1 MHASA
6 RLLPC
11 SPLPSDSY
19 RGVCVNLELCRGR
32 SAEEEAPGEVSPA
45 SQAGFRGT
53 FVFLIG
59 DTFAQSSICVEATV
73 DSSGQRWRTAL
84 GFVLA
89 RPPPCCPGSAVA
101 APTATGAPCAHGAR
115 WEAGVWA
122 SGCLHSPALGA
133 AGAGPMVA
141 TSFLFLPKILKT
153 RFPTPA
159 ARCRAAQSQCGAQG
173 ASQRHKR
180 HGWGAS
186 GGVALAGPD
195 PQLAQRTRARLCE
208 APALMNVSRC
218 KPCPSRTRRSVSSNI
233 RPQSCRV
240 LAGRLCLAHAAQ
252 HASGRP
258 ARRTPS
264 AGGWA
269 ARPPRCSACCSVS
282 AAPWA
287 GAGDHVARSPR
298 RCRDLPSLSVSLPL
312 QVNCQT

>member
-1 MHASA
+1 M
-6 RLLPC
+6 
-11 SPLPSDSY
+11 
-19 RGVCVNLELCRGR
+19 
-32 SAEEEAPGEVSPA
+32 
-45 SQAGFRGT
+45 
-53 FVFLIG
+53 
-59 DTFAQSSICVEATV
+59 
-73 DSSGQRWRTAL
+73 
-84 GFVLA
+84 LA

-101 APTATGAPCAHGAR
+101 FPHGHRGALRSRRSLGGGH
-115 WEAGVWA
+115 AGVRVSA
-122 SGCLHSPALGA
+122 QPSA

-269 ARPPRCSACCSVS
+269 ARPAVLCLLLRLRRAVGWCR
-282 AAPWA
+282 
-287 GAGDHVARSPR
+287 GPR
-298 RCRDLPSLSVSLPL
+298 RAVPPAL
-312 QVNCQT
+312 Q

>member
-1 MHASA
+1 MVQHLSSKGARAHASA

-11 SPLPSDSY
+11 SPLPSDSH

-59 DTFAQSSICVEATV
+59 DTFAQSSICLEATV

-115 WEAGVWA
+115 WEAGVRA
-122 SGCLHSPALGA
+122 SGCPHSPAQPWAQRGPGRWSPPVSFFSQRSLKHASPLRLHA
-133 AGAGPMVA
+133 AGPLSLSVA
-141 TSFLFLPKILKT
+141 RRARLSGT
-153 RFPTPA
+153 
-159 ARCRAAQSQCGAQG
+159 RCRGG
-173 ASQRHKR
+173 
-180 HGWGAS
+180 GWGAS

-195 PQLAQRTRARLCE
+195 PQLAQRTRVHLCE

-218 KPCPSRTRRSVSSNI
+218 KPCPSRMRRSVSSNI

-269 ARPPRCSACCSVS
+269 ARPPRCSACCSAS

-287 GAGDHVARSPR
+287 GAGDHVARSP
-298 RCRDLPSLSVSLPL
+298 PTL
-312 QVNCQT
+312 Q

>member
-1 MHASA
+1 MDVVQHLSSKGARAHASA

-11 SPLPSDSY
+11 SPLPSDSH

-59 DTFAQSSICVEATV
+59 DTFAQSSIYLEATV

-122 SGCLHSPALGA
+122 SGCPHSPARPWA
-133 AGAGPMVA
+133 QRGPGRWSPPV
-141 TSFLFLPKILKT
+141 SFFSQ
-153 RFPTPA
+153 RSFPAPA

-173 ASQRHKR
+173 ASQRHEMPGR
-180 HGWGAS
+180 GV
-186 GGVALAGPD
+186 GG
-195 PQLAQRTRARLCE
+195 
-208 APALMNVSRC
+208 
-218 KPCPSRTRRSVSSNI
+218 I
-233 RPQSCRV
+233 RGC
-240 LAGRLCLAHAAQ
+240 G
-252 HASGRP
+252 SGR
-258 ARRTPS
+258 A
-264 AGGWA
+264 
-269 ARPPRCSACCSVS
+269 
-282 AAPWA
+282 
-287 GAGDHVARSPR
+287 
-298 RCRDLPSLSVSLPL
+298 
-312 QVNCQT
+312 